1 MFSLEVFIDI
11 TLLAALWRWIV
22 STSNINA
29 HQEYFGR
36 VKAAGA

>member
-1 MFSLEVFIDI
+1 MVSLEFFIDI

-22 STSNINA
+22 STSNINE

>member
-1 MFSLEVFIDI
+1 MLSIEFFIDI

-22 STSNINA
+22 STSDINE
-29 HQEYFGR
+29 HQEYFGK